1 MGFLKGLLATLLTF
15 LLFLSLAAFG
25 TIFALRSTLLDP
37 DFVVAQVQKLD
48 VAVLVEEMTQ
58 GQPAE
63 QISPESAFLNEALY
77 DAIAENEPYL
87 KEQASAA
94 IHSGF
99 DYLLGKSDRL
109 NIAISL
115 APVKDTVKDRLWQKF
130 QHNKEDLPPEIA
142 ALPPEMLEQYFE
154 EFYQQFE
161 AEIPSEFAIDESAL
175 PPDGMPAVEVIR
187 QNAGYIETAYYGLI
201 ALMVVLILCLIL
213 LHRSVKGVTR
223 ELGVTFLIYG
233 ILEYAGV
240 WATQRYLPRA
250 PMPDM
255 PPSLQTWLNGLI
267 ADLIAPMQVLGIGL
281 MAAGAALIIVSI
293 VYPRLR
299 RAEVEAEE

>member
-25 TIFALRSTLLDP
+25 TLFALRSTLLDP

-58 GQPAE
+58 GQLAE
-63 QISPESAFLNEALY
+63 QIPPEAAFLNEALY

-94 IHSGF
+94 IYSGY

-130 QHNKEDLPPEIA
+130 QESKGDLPPEIA

-161 AEIPSEFAIDESAL
+161 AEIPSEFAMDESAL
-175 PPDGMPAVEVIR
+175 PPDVMPTMEVIR

-240 WATQRYLPRA
+240 WATQRYLPSM

-255 PPSLQTWLNGLI
+255 PTSLQTWLNSVI
-267 ADLIAPMQVLGIGL
+267 NDFIAPMQVLGIGL

>member
-25 TIFALRSTLLDP
+25 TLFALRSTLLNP
-37 DFVVAQVQKLD
+37 DFVVAQVKKLD

-58 GQPAE
+58 GQLAG
-63 QISPESAFLNEALY
+63 QIPPEASFLNEALY
-77 DAIAENEPYL
+77 DAIAENESYL

-94 IHSGF
+94 IYSGF
-99 DYLLGKSDRL
+99 DYLLDKSDRL
-109 NIAISL
+109 NISISL
-115 APVKDTVKDRLWQKF
+115 APVKDTVKDSVWQKF
-130 QHNKEDLPPEIA
+130 QQNKDDLPPEVA
-142 ALPPEMLEQYFE
+142 ALPPELLEQYFE

-161 AEIPSEFAIDESAL
+161 AEIPSELAIDESSL
-175 PPDGMPAVEVIR
+175 PPDVMSVVEVIR

-201 ALMVVLILCLIL
+201 ALMLVLILCLIL

-223 ELGVTFLIYG
+223 ELGIAFLIYG

-240 WATQRYLPRA
+240 WATQRYLPSL
-250 PMPDM
+250 PMPDI
-255 PPSLQTWLNGLI
+255 PPSLQAWLNGLV
-267 ADLIAPMQVLGIGL
+267 ADLVAPMQVLGIGL
-281 MAAGAALIIVSI
+281 MAAGAVLIIVSI

-299 RAEVEAEE
+299 PAEAEE